1 MSTESQVDGVRRFYG
16 KYRGTVLVNID
27 PEQRGRITA
36 SVPDVLGLT
45 PSSWALPC
53 VPLAGKNEGTYA
65 VPQVG
70 AAVWMEFE
78 QGDPDYPIWT
88 GGFWGSS
95 SEVPALALAPPP
107 IPPGQN
113 VVLQTTGQAVL
124 ALSDSAPS
132 TTGGGVVLQSAGG
145 STIVVNDSGIYLR
158 TSAGAEITLIGTTVN
173 INKGALT
180 VT

>member
-1 MSTESQVDGVRRFYG
+1 MHLSRSN
-16 KYRGTVLVNID
+16 L
-27 PEQRGRITA
+27 
-36 SVPDVLGLT
+36 
-45 PSSWALPC
+45 
-53 VPLAGKNEGTYA
+53 
-65 VPQVG
+65 
-70 AAVWMEFE
+70 
-78 QGDPDYPIWT
+78 
-88 GGFWGSS
+88 
-95 SEVPALALAPPP
+95 VPALALAPPP